1 MYNWRNFNV
10 IKIVKQNTSYPMEF
24 LVPRQFFGL
33 FFQSFYKRNK
43 GLGLKIINDLCSQIR
58 ETFVGLTFMSK

>member
-1 MYNWRNFNV
+1 
-10 IKIVKQNTSYPMEF
+10 MEF